1 MKGKFNI
8 LQKTMLQWN
17 QMHPYNAFH
26 AVRIQHQ
33 FDSVRLS
40 AVINTL
46 LEQYGL
52 IGLTLD
58 KSKGTYQYLGGQAHA
73 EIRIVEAGDHAH
85 AALRREVETQINS
98 PFADDGVVN
107 PFRFFVIPERGS
119 FYLGIA
125 YFHCIAGAESIVF
138 LMKGIVSMYLQRKPE
153 GFRQQL
159 NLYPKKRSFY
169 PSSLIRSLT
178 ALPSHVRDMRKAFRP
193 AYCTLVDR
201 HNGFSLFSLGPDEF
215 TALVK
220 TAQSW
225 SVTLNDIFLALLMKS
240 LSPLASGRFRA
251 GRRRHIA
258 LGSIVNIRKDLGI
271 DSRDTFGL
279 FLGSFIVSHHVPRG
293 ISLEELAKD
302 VHRQTETIKRYK
314 LYLRT
319 PIELLFARILLSLLS
334 PYRQK
339 MFFQKYYPLWGG
351 ITNMNLNL
359 LWKQNEGEKPIDYF
373 RAVSTGPVTPLVLSI
388 TTVGD
393 RVNAGLTYNTAVF
406 TEQDIAV
413 ITTDL
418 LHPISELAGVS

>member
-8 LQKTMLQWN
+8 LQKTMLRWN
-17 QMHPYNAFH
+17 QVHPYNAFH

-33 FDSVRLS
+33 LDSARLS
-40 AVINTL
+40 AVIDTL
-46 LEQYGL
+46 LEKYGL
-52 IGLTLD
+52 TGLTLD
-58 KSKGTYQYLGGQAHA
+58 KSKGTYQYLGGPVCT

-85 AALRREVETQINS
+85 AALCHEVETQINS
-98 PFADDGVVN
+98 PFTDDGLIN
-107 PFRFFVIPERGS
+107 PFRFFVIPEKGS
-119 FYLGIA
+119 FYLGIV

-138 LMKGIVSMYLQRKPE
+138 LMKGIVSMYLQRRLE
-153 GFRQQL
+153 GFCQQL
-159 NLYPKKRSFY
+159 NLYPKKSSFY

-193 AYCTLVDR
+193 RYRTPDDQ

-215 TALVK
+215 TVLVK
-220 TAQSW
+220 TGKSW

-240 LSPLASGRFRA
+240 FSPLASGRFKA
-251 GRRRHIA
+251 VRRRHIA
-258 LGSIVNIRKDLGI
+258 VGSIVNIRKDLEI
-271 DSRDTFGL
+271 DSKDTFGL
-279 FLGSFIVSHHVPRG
+279 FLGSFIVSHHVPRD

-319 PIELLFARILLSLLS
+319 PIELFFAQTLLSLLP

-351 ITNMNLNL
+351 ITNMNINL

-393 RVNAGLTYNTAVF
+393 RVNVGLTYNTAVF
-406 TEQDIAV
+406 TEQDVAV
-413 ITTDL
+413 ITSDL
-418 LHPISELAGVS
+418 LHPIPQRMTRS

>member
-1 MKGKFNI
+1 VKGKFNI

-17 QMHPYNAFH
+17 EVHPYNAFH

-33 FDSVRLS
+33 LDRVRLS
-40 AVINTL
+40 AVIDTL
-46 LEQYGL
+46 LEHYGL
-52 IGLTLD
+52 TGLTLD
-58 KSKGTYQYLGGQAHA
+58 KSKGTYQYLGGPVHT
-73 EIRIVEAGDHAH
+73 EIRIIEADDHTH
-85 AALRREVETQINS
+85 EALRHEVETQINS

-119 FYLGIA
+119 FYLGMT

-138 LMKGIVSMYLQRKPE
+138 LMKGIVNMYLQRKPE
-153 GFRQQL
+153 GFRRQL
-159 NLYPKKRSFY
+159 NLYPKKKSIY
-169 PSSLIRSLT
+169 PSSLIRTLT
-178 ALPSHVRDMRKAFRP
+178 TLPSHVRDMRKAFRP
-193 AYCTLVDR
+193 GYRTPHDR
-201 HNGFSLFSLGPDEF
+201 HNGFSFFSLGPDEF
-215 TALVK
+215 TALVR
-220 TAQSW
+220 TAKSW

-258 LGSIVNIRKDLGI
+258 VGSIVNIRKDLGI

-279 FLGSFIVSHHVPRG
+279 FLGSFIVSHDVPKG

-319 PIELLFARILLSLLS
+319 PIELFFAQILLSLLS

-351 ITNMNLNL
+351 ITNMNMNL
-359 LWKQNEGEKPIDYF
+359 LWKQDESEKPIDYF

-388 TTVGD
+388 TTAGD
-393 RVNAGLTYNTAVF
+393 RVNVGLTYNTAVF
-406 TEQDIAV
+406 TEQDVAV
-413 ITTDL
+413 ITADL
-418 LHPISELAGVS
+418 FQPIPQLVEVS